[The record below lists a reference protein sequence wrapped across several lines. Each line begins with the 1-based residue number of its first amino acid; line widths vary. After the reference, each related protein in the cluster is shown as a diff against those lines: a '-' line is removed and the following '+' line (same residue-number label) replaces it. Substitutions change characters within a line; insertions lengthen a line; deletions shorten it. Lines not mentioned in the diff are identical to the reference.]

1 MAGSRQAGAGRGLTL
16 VQVDIVL
23 PLLLVSRAVVS
34 GALEDVSPVPDVM
47 PDGHLLQPA
56 VRVAHGPPG
65 LPDLGEV
72 ESHMLS
78 GSFQTWL
85 CQPGNT
91 TQDLLLK
98 RASQATRLCLPGIGG
113 ALQLTPPGAER
124 ISDVSW

>member
-72 ESHMLS
+72 LLDTACSE
-78 GSFQTWL
+78 
-85 CQPGNT
+85 
-91 TQDLLLK
+91 LLLGLL
-98 RASQATRLCLPGIGG
+98 APLLWS
-113 ALQLTPPGAER
+113 
-124 ISDVSW
+124 